1 MSGWKC
7 QLFWLV
13 SCQLHTSYLNWEN
26 VGHSLLSYW
35 KLFFHIIYFW
45 SQFFLLH
52 LLSESL
58 SLPHPSYTIFFSFV
72 SLGSKWAKRLKL
84 KLKFKKKKKDW
95 VNRSGGQRKNTGD
108 TYTEKGTHTIFLVDA
123 LLWGV
128 PDLYGQCPPM
138 LVILDAVSR
147 QPEQASKQC
156 SSTAS
161 ASVSASMFLPQVSAM
176 MFLCDRVWPEVWKV
190 KLTLSSPSCFL
201 SWCFIRGT
209 ETLMRQ

>member
-84 KLKFKKKKKDW
+84 KLKLKKKK
-95 VNRSGGQRKNTGD
+95 R
-108 TYTEKGTHTIFLVDA
+108 L
-123 LLWGV
+123 
-128 PDLYGQCPPM
+128 
-138 LVILDAVSR
+138 
-147 QPEQASKQC
+147 SKQVRG
-156 SSTAS
+156 TKKEHRRHIHRERNAHH
-161 ASVSASMFLPQVSAM
+161 
-176 MFLCDRVWPEVWKV
+176 
-190 KLTLSSPSCFL
+190 FL
-201 SWCFIRGT
+201 SWCSAVRGPRS
-209 ETLMRQ
+209 LWAVSPYAGDPGCCK